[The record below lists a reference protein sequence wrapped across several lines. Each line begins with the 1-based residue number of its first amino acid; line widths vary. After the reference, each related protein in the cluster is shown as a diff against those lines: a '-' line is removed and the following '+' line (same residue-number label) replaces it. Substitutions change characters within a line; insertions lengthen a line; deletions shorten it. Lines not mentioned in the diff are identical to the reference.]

1 MLIGNKKDPEFERQI
16 SFEEAN
22 DFALLNNYIY
32 METSSKRNENV
43 YEAFEKAIE
52 IALIEKK
59 KEKENQL
66 IEKVD
71 IKLKKKNKLKK
82 MKCILI

>member
-66 IEKVD
+66 IEKVH